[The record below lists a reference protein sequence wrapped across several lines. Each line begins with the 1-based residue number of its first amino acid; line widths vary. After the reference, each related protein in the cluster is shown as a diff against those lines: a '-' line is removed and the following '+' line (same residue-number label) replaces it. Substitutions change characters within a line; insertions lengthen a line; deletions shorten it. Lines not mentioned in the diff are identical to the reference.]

1 MVKKI
6 NNIFVTGTMRSGGT
20 LLCNMLNM
28 HKDVFIIGD
37 KLHFFRHIYYDYKYF
52 SPRILFKIASELSIR
67 FKYRFEIFIPKVKLF
82 NFLIKKLI
90 KNITQLNFSL
100 LIFFSYKLKKKN
112 VGEYANCEWRQIENF
127 LNFNKRNIA
136 IQIIRD
142 PRAVLS
148 SWKRI
153 TFSSGIKY
161 LNAIFNWIDSIDY
174 ALKYKK
180 KYPKRF
186 MIVRFEDIHNDPMKI
201 SKKLCKFIGVRFDKN
216 MISENKLKKVD
227 FNKFNM
233 TNNSGYN
240 KKQKVFGFSKSRINK
255 WKNHLYCWETCLI
268 DFLCQE
274 RMSKMRYKIN
284 SSFNHENLKKGI
296 KIIKKD
302 KILKKRYQLLLKKN
316 IGTDKRILNPKNPKT
331 WEFKIYSS
339 KKFSN
344 TPIYKKYLEELK
356 NNNRKILLYDNKF

>member
-1 MVKKI
+1 
-6 NNIFVTGTMRSGGT
+6 MRSGGT

-28 HKDVFIIGD
+28 HKELFIIGD
-37 KLHFFRHIYYDYKYF
+37 KIHFFRHIYRDYKYF

-67 FKYRFEIFIPKVKLF
+67 FKYRFEIYIPKVKLF
-82 NFLIKKLI
+82 NFLLKKKI
-90 KNITQLNFSL
+90 RNVSQLYSSL
-100 LIFFSYKLKKKN
+100 LIFFSRELKKKK
-112 VGEYANCEWRQIENF
+112 VGEYANCEWRNIENF

-153 TFSSGIKY
+153 TFSSGVKY

-186 MIVRFEDIHNDPMKI
+186 MIVRFEDIHNDPMRI

-216 MISENKLKKVD
+216 MISENKLKKKNL
-227 FNKFNM
+227 NKFNM

-255 WKNHLYCWETCLI
+255 WKSNLNFWEICLI
-268 DFLCQE
+268 DFLCHI
-274 RMSKMRYKIN
+274 RMRKMRYKVN
-284 SSFNHENLKKGI
+284 SNFDHKELKKGI
-296 KIIKKD
+296 KIIKKV
-302 KILKKRYQLLLKKN
+302 KLLKKRLQLLLRKN
-316 IGTDKRILNPKNPKT
+316 IGTDKRILNPKNPRT

-344 TPIYKKYLEELK
+344 TPVYKKYLEELK
-356 NNNRKILLYDNKF
+356 KNSRKILLYGNKF